1 MVTKLLRSETFYVE
15 FVAVLYGGIMT
26 TVLGTWIPL
35 MTTLI
40 VLNATDVASGLL
52 KGGIR
57 KNIGSNIFFQGI
69 KKKVSQW
76 LLIIVANA
84 VDNMA
89 FDNIPVAKT
98 GVVSYLIATEGISI
112 TENLA
117 QMGAPIP
124 DFITKYLIQI
134 RDINNDKDLNN
145 YKKT

>member
-1 MVTKLLRSETFYVE
+1 MVVRLFKTDYTSVE
-15 FVAVLYGGIMT
+15 FIAVLYGGIMT

-57 KNIGSNIFFQGI
+57 RNIGSNIFYQGI

-89 FDNIPVAKT
+89 FDTMAVAKT

-134 RDINNDKDLNN
+134 RDASSDKDLNN